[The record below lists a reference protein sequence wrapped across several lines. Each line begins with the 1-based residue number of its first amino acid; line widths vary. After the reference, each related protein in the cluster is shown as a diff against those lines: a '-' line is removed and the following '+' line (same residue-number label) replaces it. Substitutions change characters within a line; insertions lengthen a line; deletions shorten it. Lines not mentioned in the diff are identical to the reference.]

1 MLRVLP
7 TTELA
12 DGWMKNLHLASL
24 LAART
29 HCLPAVLVV
38 ILCLCDQALAADLAI
53 KEVQLP
59 ALRIHGQPATAHTQ
73 GMELV
78 GGQVYVTAR
87 RDDIRPRRALLL
99 RTEPTG
105 TNWDVWDITPLDAQG
120 SLTSLDHPGG
130 MQSDGTRL
138 WIPLAE
144 SRRNGRSLIRA
155 FRQKD
160 FEAGR
165 LLKPELEFSFDDH
178 IGAVAVSTE
187 RELLLGANW
196 DTQKVYVWNFQGHL
210 QRTLTNSE
218 LRPRELGVASAERRN
233 GLAVQDWKFAGD
245 RLFASGLFRPNG
257 TPAGSTESRLIC
269 FTNFLEAD
277 FKWWTAELPLRNG
290 TQLAREAMAIS
301 EETVFFLP
309 EDLGETNRLFRVS
322 LADLA
327 RQRAAEQ
334 SQASDVP

>member
-12 DGWMKNLHLASL
+12 DGWVKNLRLACL
-24 LAART
+24 LAARK
-29 HCLPAVLVV
+29 HFLPAVLAA

-59 ALRIHGQPATAHTQ
+59 ALRIHGQPARAHTQ
-73 GMELV
+73 GMEVV
-78 GGQVYVTAR
+78 GGQVYVTER
-87 RDDIRPRRALLL
+87 RDDVRPRRALLL

-120 SLTSLDHPGG
+120 SLTGFDHPGG

-144 SRRNGRSLIRA
+144 SRRNGRSMICA

-160 FEAGR
+160 IEAGR

-196 DTQKVYVWNFQGHL
+196 DTQKVYVWNFKGHL

-218 LRPRELGVASAERRN
+218 LRPRELGMASAEGRN
-233 GLAVQDWKFAGD
+233 GLAVQDWKFSGD
-245 RLFASGLFRPNG
+245 RLFASGLFRPGG
-257 TPAGSTESRLIC
+257 TPAGSTESRVIC
-269 FTNFLEAD
+269 FTNFLEIG
-277 FKWWTAELPLRNG
+277 FQRLVMTLPLVNG
-290 TQLAREAMAIS
+290 TQLAREAMTIS
-301 EETVFFLP
+301 EGIVHFLP
-309 EDLGETNRLFRVS
+309 EDLGETNRMFQIL
-322 LADLA
+322 LEDLA
-327 RQRAAEQ
+327 RQGVAGSSNLGTR
-334 SQASDVP
+334 